1 MYPRCDIRLCLRR
14 CFVYIT
20 NLRENRILE
29 NPENIDNSYVMKY
42 SPLFYERG
50 TTVSS
55 SNYSNVLW

>member
-1 MYPRCDIRLCLRR
+1 MYPRCDIRPCPRLCFLR
-14 CFVYIT
+14 IT

-29 NPENIDNSYVMKY
+29 YSENIDKSYVMRY

-55 SNYSNVLW
+55 SNFSNLLW

>member
-1 MYPRCDIRLCLRR
+1 MYPRCDTRLCPRLCFLR
-14 CFVYIT
+14 IT

-29 NPENIDNSYVMKY
+29 SPENIDKSHVMRY

-55 SNYSNVLW
+55 SNYSIVL